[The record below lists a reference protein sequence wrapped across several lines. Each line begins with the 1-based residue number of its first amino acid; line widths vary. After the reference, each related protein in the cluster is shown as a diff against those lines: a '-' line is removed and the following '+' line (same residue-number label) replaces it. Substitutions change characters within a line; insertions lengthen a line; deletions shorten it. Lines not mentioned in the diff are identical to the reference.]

1 MSEQQGF
8 SPRERRASF
17 TLASIFGMRMLGL
30 FMIMPVFALYGGSL
44 DGFSPLWVGI
54 AIGAYGLTQA
64 ILQIPAGW
72 LSDRIGRKPVIYG
85 GLALFA
91 AGSVVAAM
99 SESVYGVVAGRVL
112 QGSGAIAGAI
122 LALAADI
129 TREEHRTKAMAIIGV
144 CIGISFAVAMVA
156 GPLLAAQFGLA
167 GVFWATAV
175 LAVVGMLMVRLL
187 LPDSV
192 SKGQIRD
199 VTAAPELLGRLLK
212 DKQLLR
218 LDFGIMLLHLSLTA
232 VFVAFPLSLVDAGLV
247 REHHWWLYFPTLL
260 ASFVLIVPFLIL
272 GARRNMNKVLF
283 QASILVMMVALVLM
297 AVAGSQLWLLVL
309 AMVLYFT
316 AFNFMEASLP
326 AFLSMLAPVGGK
338 GTAMGIYST
347 SQFLGAFI
355 GGVAGGAL
363 YQKLGGSGVFLLV
376 ALAMVFWFWL
386 SAGMTNVSRV
396 RSHILPIGVKIETES
411 ARSQLLQRL
420 MALPGVHEALI
431 IPDEGAAYLKVDGN
445 IFELDQAKRLINL

>member
-8 SPRERRASF
+8 SPQERRASF

-30 FMIMPVFALYGGSL
+30 FMIMPVFALYGDSL
-44 DGFSPLWVGI
+44 IGYSPLWVGI

-72 LSDRIGRKPVIYG
+72 LSDRIGRKPVIYA

-99 SESVYGVVAGRVL
+99 SDSVYGVVVGRVL

-129 TREEHRTKAMAIIGV
+129 TREENRTKAMAIIGV

-156 GPLLAAQFGLA
+156 GPLLAALFGLS
-167 GVFWATAV
+167 GVFWTTAL
-175 LAVVGMLMVRLL
+175 LALVGIVMVRFM
-187 LPDSV
+187 LPASV

-199 VTAAPELLGRLLK
+199 VTAAPELFGRLLK

-218 LDFGIMLLHLSLTA
+218 LDFGIMLLHMTLTA
-232 VFVAFPLSLVDAGLV
+232 VFVAFPLSLKDAGLV
-247 REHHWWLYFPTLL
+247 PEHHWWLYLPALML
-260 ASFVLIVPFLIL
+260 SFVLIIPFLIL
-272 GARRNMNKVLF
+272 GARRNMNKLLF

-297 AVAGSQLWLLVL
+297 ALGQGQLWLLAV

-326 AFLSMLAPVGGK
+326 AFLSMLAPAGGK

-347 SQFLGAFI
+347 SQFFGAFL
-355 GGVAGGAL
+355 GGVLGGAL
-363 YQKLGGSGVFLLV
+363 FQQLDGAGVFLLV
-376 ALAMVFWFWL
+376 ALTMVFWFWL

-396 RSHILPIGVKIETES
+396 RSHILPIGGNIESES

-431 IPDEGAAYLKVDGN
+431 IPDESAAYLKVDGN